1 MHSISVSRTCA
12 KTRTG
17 RLVHSLSIRRP
28 YTVITSLKGA
38 GLAIAL
44 LGLGITLLDALGKF
58 RSREKQEF
66 ARLLREGKGGLPR
79 STPGFTQFLSAFP
92 PPEGIDQA
100 TVSHT
105 TKDIIQ
111 THDGFPVSI
120 TVRYVANNQR
130 TAPVAS
136 HSDITAWAEKT
147 RQKWW
152 SFFVGVVGWLMV
164 ASAFLLEALAL
175 AN

>member
-1 MHSISVSRTCA
+1 MIS
-12 KTRTG
+12 
-17 RLVHSLSIRRP
+17 
-28 YTVITSLKGA
+28 SLKGA

-58 RSREKQEF
+58 RSREKLEF

-79 STPGFTQFLSAFP
+79 STPGFAQFLSAFP
-92 PPEGIDQA
+92 PPEGVDPA
-100 TVSHT
+100 AVSHA

-136 HSDITAWAEKT
+136 YADITAWAEKT

-152 SFFVGVVGWLMV
+152 SFYVGVVGWLMV
-164 ASAFLLEALAL
+164 AGAFLLEALAL